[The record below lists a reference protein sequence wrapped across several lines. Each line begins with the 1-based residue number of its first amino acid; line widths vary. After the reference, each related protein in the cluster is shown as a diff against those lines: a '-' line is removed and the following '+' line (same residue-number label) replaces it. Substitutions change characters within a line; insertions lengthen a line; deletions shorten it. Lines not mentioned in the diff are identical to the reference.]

1 MRTKILI
8 TLLFPVIIWAQEK
21 TTFSL
26 EEAIDYAKSNSYAM
40 LNADDDIAAAKRKA
54 WETTTMGLPQ
64 INAQVDYQNFIKQ
77 PVQLLPANFFDSRE
91 ATISTVEEYFGI
103 AAIGAPEPLEGFIP
117 ISFGTKQNMNASATL
132 TQLLFNGSYLVGLQS
147 ARVYLEISESVK
159 EKTDFAI
166 KEGVTNAYT
175 AVLMTEESIDILKK
189 NKGILEKNLS
199 ETIEIVKN
207 GFAEEQDAE
216 QLQLTLSRVNNELQN
231 MQRLRITNLKMLK
244 YVMGIPINNAI
255 SLTQSLE
262 DLLISNKDLK
272 LVNESLDFE
281 NHIDYKIAQNNTRAN
296 ELFIKLEQS
305 KALPS
310 LNAFLN
316 YGLTANND
324 EFKFFNK
331 DQEWFDS
338 SIFGVS
344 LNVPIFSSLERSSRV
359 QQAKIGLKK
368 AERSQNETAEK
379 LKLQHQTALLNYQ
392 NAMETYQTSKESLG
406 LAERIEK
413 KENIKF
419 FEGVS
424 SSFELSTAQNQLYS
438 QQQEYLQAIFNLIS
452 KKVALE
458 TALNK

>member
-1 MRTKILI
+1 M
-8 TLLFPVIIWAQEK
+8 IIWAQENSN
-21 TTFSL
+21 FSL

-40 LNADDDIAAAKRKA
+40 LNADDDIAAAKKKV

-64 INAQVDYQNFIKQ
+64 INAQVDYQNFLKQ
-77 PVQLLPANFFDSRE
+77 PVQLLPANFFDSRQT
-91 ATISTVEEYFGI
+91 TIDTVEEYFGI
-103 AAIGAPEPLEGFIP
+103 SSIGSPEPLEGFIP

-147 ARVYLEISESVK
+147 ARVYLEISESIK
-159 EKTDFAI
+159 EKTNLAI
-166 KEGVTNAYT
+166 KEGVTNAYA
-175 AVLMTEESIDILKK
+175 AVLMTDEGISILKK
-189 NKGILEKNLS
+189 NKSILEKNLS
-199 ETIEIVKN
+199 ETREIVKN

-216 QLQLTLSRVNNELQN
+216 QLQLTLSRVNNEFLN
-231 MQRLRITNLKMLK
+231 MQRLRVTNLKMLK
-244 YVMGIPINNAI
+244 YVMGIPISNDI
-255 SLTQSLE
+255 SLSQSLE
-262 DLLISNKDLK
+262 ELLLTNNDLNLT
-272 LVNESLDFE
+272 NEALDFE
-281 NHIDYKIAQNNTRAN
+281 NHIDFKMAENNTRAN

-316 YGLTANND
+316 YGFTANNE
-324 EFKFFNK
+324 EFKFFSK
-331 DQEWFDS
+331 DQEWYDS

-368 AERSQNETAEK
+368 AERSEYEVAEK
-379 LKLQHQTALLNYQ
+379 LKLEHQTALLNYQ
-392 NAMETYQTSKESLG
+392 NALESYQTSKEALV

>member
-1 MRTKILI
+1 ML
-8 TLLFPVIIWAQEK
+8 IWAQEK
-21 TTFSL
+21 STFSL
-26 EEAIDYAKSNSYAM
+26 EEAIGYAKSNSYAM
-40 LNADDDIAAAKRKA
+40 LNADDDIAAAKKKV

-64 INAQVDYQNFIKQ
+64 VNAQVDYQNFIKQ
-77 PVQLLPANFFDSRE
+77 PVQLLPANFFDSRQ
-91 ATISTVEEYFGI
+91 ATIDTVEEYFGI
-103 AAIGAPEPLEGFIP
+103 SSIGSPEPLEGFIP

-147 ARVYLEISESVK
+147 ARVYLEISESIK
-159 EKTDFAI
+159 EKTNVAI
-166 KEGVTNAYT
+166 KEGVTNAYA
-175 AVLMTEESIDILKK
+175 AVLMTDEGISILKK
-189 NKGILEKNLS
+189 NKSILEKNLS
-199 ETIEIVKN
+199 ETREIVKN

-216 QLQLTLSRVNNELQN
+216 QLQLTLSRVNNEFLN
-231 MQRLRITNLKMLK
+231 MQRLRVTNLKMLK
-244 YVMGIPINNAI
+244 YVMGIPINNEI
-255 SLTQSLE
+255 SLSQSLE
-262 DLLISNKDLK
+262 ELLLTNNDLNLT
-272 LVNESLDFE
+272 NEALDFE
-281 NHIDYKIAQNNTRAN
+281 NHIDFKMAENNTRAN

-310 LNAFLN
+310 LSAFLN
-316 YGLTANND
+316 YGLTANNE
-324 EFKFFNK
+324 EFKFFSK
-331 DQEWFDS
+331 DQEWYDS

-359 QQAKIGLKK
+359 QQAKIGLQK
-368 AERSQNETAEK
+368 AERSENEVAEK
-379 LKLQHQTALLNYQ
+379 LMLEHQTALLNYQ
-392 NAMETYQTSKESLG
+392 NALESYQTSKEALV

-419 FEGVS
+419 FEGIS